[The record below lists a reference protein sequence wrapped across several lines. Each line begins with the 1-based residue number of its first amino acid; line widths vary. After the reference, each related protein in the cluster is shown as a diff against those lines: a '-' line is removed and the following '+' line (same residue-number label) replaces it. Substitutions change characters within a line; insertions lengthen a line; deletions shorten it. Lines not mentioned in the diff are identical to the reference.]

1 MIPPGGEGEI
11 QVTLRPKGGHTEIT
25 KDIIVLSNDPEQPRF
40 TLTMKGTLLVDM
52 IAQPV
57 TVGLHDLPPGE
68 AGTETFSLR
77 PTEGSTATIESVRVE
92 DATLF
97 SLREIEAEAG
107 ALATYELRFAGR
119 KEVGVSATRI
129 VVETILAMAKALKLK
144 TVAEGVET
152 AEQLALL
159 KEEGATLAQGFLFSR
174 PIPADEFE
182 AYMAQPMGSRRT
194 A

>member
-1 MIPPGGEGEI
+1 MPFDVFKIDQSFVRG
-11 QVTLRPKGGHTEIT
+11 V
-25 KDIIVLSNDPEQPRF
+25 
-40 TLTMKGTLLVDM
+40 
-52 IAQPV
+52 AQDK
-57 TVGLHDLPPGE
+57 H
-68 AGTETFSLR
+68 A
-77 PTEGSTATIESVRVE
+77 
-92 DATLF
+92 
-97 SLREIEAEAG
+97 
-107 ALATYELRFAGR
+107 
-119 KEVGVSATRI
+119 RI